1 MSDAPLNLYKDVV
14 RPHWIDYNGHLN
26 DGYYAVAFGIA
37 TERFLE
43 HINLHTDYLEKTGCT
58 IYTAEAHI
66 SYLREL
72 KEAAPLNVTCRVL
85 GVDAKRIQI
94 YQEMFHAEEGYLASS
109 YEAMFLHVDQRI
121 LKTVPMPERVQA
133 HLQEILKSH
142 ETLEPPIL
150 AGRSISLIQGA

>member
-1 MSDAPLNLYKDVV
+1 MIDAPLKLYKDVV
-14 RPHWIDYNGHLN
+14 RPDWIDYNAHLN

-37 TERFLE
+37 TEKFLDYVG
-43 HINLHTDYLEKTGCT
+43 LHSDYLAQTGCT

-72 KEAAPLNVTCRVL
+72 KEAAPLEVSSRVL
-85 GVDAKRIQI
+85 GFDAKRIHL

-121 LKTVPMPERVQA
+121 LKTVAMPQHIQD
-133 HLQEILKSH
+133 HLAKILTRH
-142 ETLEPPIL
+142 ESLEKPTR
-150 AGRSISLIQGA
+150 AGRRISL